1 MAMTQRNPG
10 LFGGNRFKLGVFAFN
25 VSGGLALVDVPERW
39 DASWD
44 NNLAVAQMADTAGI
58 ECLVPLQRW
67 KGYGGKSNVNLYSFE
82 SLTWASGLLAH
93 TSHISV
99 FATVHSALVHPVF
112 AAKQAVT
119 ADMIGG
125 GRFGLNLVPG
135 SNADEFRMF
144 GVELGDHPDRYAMG
158 QEWWDIVRRVWSG
171 EEYFDYDGTY
181 FKLQGVIGRPRPYGD
196 QNPPMMN
203 AGASP
208 VGRAFALRNSDLH
221 YDFCIRPEDSAPR
234 IRESKA
240 QAGRR
245 ELQVWAPIAV
255 VCRPTQAEVNA
266 YLQHCIENADW
277 GAVDKRESSILAPKG
292 SKSQTPEEV
301 AQIRTHEQARAAIGR
316 SHYALFGTPDMVAKE
331 LARLSEAGFDGVA
344 IGFVNYRHELPYFVQ
359 EVIPRLERMGLR
371 RPVPTV
377 RLAS

>member
-44 NNLAVAQMADTAGI
+44 NNLAVAQMADTAGSNAL
-58 ECLVPLQRW
+58 CRCNA
-67 KGYGGKSNVNLYSFE
+67 GKAMGEGATS
-82 SLTWASGLLAH
+82 TCTASRALLGRPDCSPD

-144 GVELGDHPDRYAMG
+144 GAELGDHPDRYAMG

-221 YDFCIRPEDSAPR
+221 YDFCMPS
-234 IRESKA
+234 
-240 QAGRR
+240 G
-245 ELQVWAPIAV
+245 
-255 VCRPTQAEVNA
+255 
-266 YLQHCIENADW
+266 
-277 GAVDKRESSILAPKG
+277 G
-292 SKSQTPEEV
+292 
-301 AQIRTHEQARAAIGR
+301 
-316 SHYALFGTPDMVAKE
+316 
-331 LARLSEAGFDGVA
+331 
-344 IGFVNYRHELPYFVQ
+344 
-359 EVIPRLERMGLR
+359 
-371 RPVPTV
+371 
-377 RLAS
+377 

>member
-25 VSGGLALVDVPERW
+25 ISGGLALVDVPERW

-82 SLTWASGLLAH
+82 SLAWASGLLAH

-144 GVELGDHPDRYAMG
+144 GAELGDHPDRYAMG

-171 EEYFDYDGTY
+171 EEYFDHDGTY

-196 QNPPMMN
+196 
-203 AGASP
+203 
-208 VGRAFALRNSDLH
+208 
-221 YDFCIRPEDSAPR
+221 R
-234 IRESKA
+234 IR
-240 QAGRR
+240 R
-245 ELQVWAPIAV
+245 
-255 VCRPTQAEVNA
+255 
-266 YLQHCIENADW
+266 
-277 GAVDKRESSILAPKG
+277 
-292 SKSQTPEEV
+292 
-301 AQIRTHEQARAAIGR
+301 
-316 SHYALFGTPDMVAKE
+316 
-331 LARLSEAGFDGVA
+331 
-344 IGFVNYRHELPYFVQ
+344 
-359 EVIPRLERMGLR
+359 
-371 RPVPTV
+371 
-377 RLAS
+377 